1 MNPFAHKTAV
11 ITGAASGIGR
21 ALALEFAKAGCN
33 LALSDINLEGLHETR
48 SLIQQASLRITTR
61 KLDVAD
67 RIAVYEYA
75 ETTLQE
81 HGAVDVVI
89 NNAGVSVASLAAEL
103 TYEDFEWLMNINFW
117 GMVYGTQAF
126 LPHLKQRPEAWIANV
141 SSILGIVTVPSQSAY
156 SSAKFAIRGFTESV
170 RYELAGT
177 PVHISSIHPGG
188 IKTEIVRNMRFSGS
202 AGEKRMV
209 ISNFDKTARTTAP
222 QAARVIVKGL
232 KKKKKRILI
241 GKDAWFLDKMQ
252 RLFPTSYESW
262 VRRQYEKNM
271 PLSQGHRS

>member
-33 LALSDINLEGLHETR
+33 LALSDIDLEGLHETR

-81 HGAVDVVI
+81 HGTVDVVI

-141 SSILGIVTVPSQSAY
+141 SSILGIVTIPRQVAY

-202 AGEKRMV
+202 EGEKRK
-209 ISNFDKTARTTAP
+209 ISSNFDKTVRTTAP
-222 QAARVIVKGL
+222 QAAKAIVKGL

-252 RLFPTSYESW
+252 RLFPTSYEAW
-262 VRRQYEKNM
+262 VLRQSKKNM
-271 PLSQGHRS
+271 PLSQEHRS

>member
-33 LALSDINLEGLHETR
+33 LALSDIDLEGLHETR

-75 ETTLQE
+75 ETTMQE
-81 HGAVDVVI
+81 HGEVDIVI
-89 NNAGVSVASLAAEL
+89 NNAGVSVASLASEL
-103 TYEDFEWLMNINFW
+103 SYEDFEWLMNINFW

-141 SSILGIVTVPSQSAY
+141 SSILGIVTVPTQSAY
-156 SSAKFAIRGFTESV
+156 SSAKFAIRGFTESI

-188 IKTEIVRNMRFSGS
+188 IKTEIVRNMRFAGS
-202 AGEKRMV
+202 EGEKRKI
-209 ISNFDKTARTTAP
+209 ISDFNKTARTTAP
-222 QAARVIVKGL
+222 QAAKAIVKGL

-241 GKDAWFLDKMQ
+241 GKDAWFLDKIQ

-262 VRRQYEKNM
+262 VRKQYEKNM
-271 PLSQGHRS
+271 PLSQASRS